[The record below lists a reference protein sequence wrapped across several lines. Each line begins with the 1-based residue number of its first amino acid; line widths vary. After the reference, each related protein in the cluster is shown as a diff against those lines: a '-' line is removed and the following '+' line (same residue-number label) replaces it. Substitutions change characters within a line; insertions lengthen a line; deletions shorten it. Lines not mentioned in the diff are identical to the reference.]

1 MTPKRTEANVTVRA
15 WPSSSTSKGHT
26 SKCSSLAG
34 IVSGRYD
41 AGHACRSTTSPPC
54 TSMIAPS
61 PCRHCADG
69 SRDRGSR
76 ADSRLACLRRK
87 AAVASCGACTG
98 RRACSSSIW
107 NTSGG
112 SASCSKSPIRPARP
126 RGSRPRC
133 PAPEGASDRSDRVT
147 DRVTDKRL
155 TEEDVVAELRDGM
168 TIGIGGWGS
177 RRKPMSIVR
186 AILRS
191 DLKDLTIVSYGG
203 PDVGMLCAAAKAK
216 KVIYG
221 FVSLDTIPL
230 EPHFRAARQN
240 GTIEAMELD
249 EGMLQLGLRAAA
261 WRVSFLPCRAGLGS
275 AIMEINPPIKT
286 VTSPY
291 DGEELVAMP
300 ALPLDVALLHAN
312 RADARGD
319 AQYLGPD
326 WYFDD
331 LFAMAAE
338 RTFVSCEKVIDADGF
353 AREGPPE
360 SIRISRMWTT
370 GVVEAPFGA
379 HFTHC
384 VPDYP
389 RDEALQRE
397 YAATAKE
404 ADAWQAFRNK
414 WIDVPEADYRHNA
427 ETSLNGA
434 SA

>member
-1 MTPKRTEANVTVRA
+1 M
-15 WPSSSTSKGHT
+15 
-26 SKCSSLAG
+26 
-34 IVSGRYD
+34 
-41 AGHACRSTTSPPC
+41 
-54 TSMIAPS
+54 M
-61 PCRHCADG
+61 
-69 SRDRGSR
+69 
-76 ADSRLACLRRK
+76 
-87 AAVASCGACTG
+87 
-98 RRACSSSIW
+98 
-107 NTSGG
+107 
-112 SASCSKSPIRPARP
+112 
-126 RGSRPRC
+126 
-133 PAPEGASDRSDRVT
+133 
-147 DRVTDKRL
+147 DKRL

-203 PDVGMLCAAAKAK
+203 PDVGMLCAVGKARK
-216 KVIYG
+216 IVYG

-249 EGMLQLGLRAAA
+249 EGMFQLGLRAAA

-275 AIMEINPPIKT
+275 AIMENNPELKT
-286 VTSPY
+286 VVSPY
-291 DGEELVAMP
+291 DDQELVAMP

-312 RADARGD
+312 RADVRGD

-338 RTFVSCEKVIDADGF
+338 RTFVSCERVVEPADF
-353 AREGPPE
+353 VREGSAE
-360 SIRISRMWTT
+360 TIRISRLWTD

-384 VPDYP
+384 VPDYQ

-397 YAATAKE
+397 YAATAK
-404 ADAWQAFRNK
+404 DAESWQAFRSK
-414 WIDVPEADYRHNA
+414 WIDVPEPEYRKLA
-427 ETSLNGA
+427 KESLAGA
-434 SA
+434 SP